1 MRGSSPQKT
10 RGFAKQ
16 NRWQN
21 NNMQVKFYFDNK
33 GRIFTSG
40 RGKAK
45 PARKYPVELSR
56 SGTRIN
62 VHLQKTVGEM
72 AQLSLMNHTRSMKQF
87 DFMLN
92 SEMAA
97 LKSKRYES
105 VEPFCLD
112 LGLACLRLF

>member
-1 MRGSSPQKT
+1 MRGSRPQKT
-10 RGFAKQ
+10 RGKQ
-16 NRWQN
+16 NKWQN
-21 NNMQVKFYFDNK
+21 NNMQVTFYFDNK

-40 RGKAK
+40 RGQAK
-45 PARKYPVELSR
+45 PERKYPVELSR
-56 SGTRIN
+56 SGTQIN

-72 AQLSLMNHTRSMKQF
+72 ALLSLINNTRSIKQF

-105 VEPFCLD
+105 VETFCLD
-112 LGLACLRLF
+112 LGLALTRK